1 MALRAVDPAG
11 TPVLSVGSLKLRP
24 LTPGAPGGGVGT
36 AGELY
41 SVDWTPVSLGGRPV
55 PLQELTDA
63 PAGPRP

>member
-1 MALRAVDPAG
+1 MDPAG